1 MTIARVLVVAGS
13 DSGGGAGIQAD
24 IKAVTMMGG
33 HAMTAITAIT
43 IQNTLG
49 VSGVVPVPPDAIAAQ
64 MRAVIDDIGVD
75 VVKTG
80 MLGDA
85 PTIEAV
91 ADVMAGLDGH
101 VPIVIDPVMVAKGGA
116 SLLAADAVNT
126 LKRRLLP
133 RATLVTPNIPELEA
147 LTGRMIASAEEA
159 LDAARALGDQL
170 GAAVLAKGGHLEGDK
185 VVDQLVTREGVHSW
199 TDSRIE
205 TRHTHGTGC
214 TLASAIAAGLGQ
226 GMALPDAV
234 ARARAYVRA
243 AMLAAPGLGQGH
255 GPLGH
260 ALGVVP
266 FDRFKP

>member
-1 MTIARVLVVAGS
+1 MRIS
-13 DSGGGAGIQAD
+13 DWS
-24 IKAVTMMGG
+24 
-33 HAMTAITAIT
+33 
-43 IQNTLG
+43 
-49 VSGVVPVPPDAIAAQ
+49 S
-64 MRAVIDDIGVD
+64 D
-75 VVKTG
+75 VCSSD
-80 MLGDA
+80 L
-85 PTIEAV
+85 
-91 ADVMAGLDGH
+91 
-101 VPIVIDPVMVAKGGA
+101 
-116 SLLAADAVNT
+116 
-126 LKRRLLP
+126 
-133 RATLVTPNIPELEA
+133 TLVTPNIPELEA

-243 AMLAAPGLGQGH
+243 AMLAAPGLGQAH

-266 FDRFKP
+266 FERFTP

>member
-75 VVKTG
+75 VIKTG

-91 ADVMAGLDGH
+91 ADVLARLDGH

-147 LTGRMIASAEEA
+147 LTGRTIVSAEDA
-159 LDAARALGDQL
+159 LDAARALGDEL
-170 GAAVLAKGGHLEGDK
+170 GAAVLAKGGHLEGDE
-185 VVDQLVTREGVHSW
+185 VVDQLVTREDVHSW
-199 TDSRIE
+199 TDNRIE

-266 FDRFKP
+266 FDRVKP